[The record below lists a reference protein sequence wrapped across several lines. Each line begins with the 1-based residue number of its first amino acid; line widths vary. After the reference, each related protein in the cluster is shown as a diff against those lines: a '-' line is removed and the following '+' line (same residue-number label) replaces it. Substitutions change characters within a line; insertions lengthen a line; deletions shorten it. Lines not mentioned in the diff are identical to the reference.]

1 MRAREFLRENDDD
14 DHRSQLN
21 KTGFWGRAAAGSIVY
36 SRSTGRFCLA
46 HRSPNVQ
53 EPNTWGMW
61 GGAMDSGESP
71 EDTARRELREETR
84 YTGDAE
90 FYPLWTFEH
99 SSGFRYYNFLAIVD
113 REFVPRMDWET
124 QGYDW
129 FDLSDRDSWPSPLHP
144 GVATL
149 LSRSDVMDR
158 LLSLKPNRQGVAE
171 GSIKDLHIDLQDQQW
186 DAIVGYVINGLEK
199 NMDIGRIELN
209 LYKYAGRD
217 MFDVDQAL
225 EDHGFESIADLA
237 DHIQQNNGRYVPP
250 TFNLGEQDLA
260 ESLRIDVPNENW
272 LQGKID
278 YAKKK
283 GRNRFGAP
291 DFNATTAYF
300 TDDVRVPIQVLRKL
314 PGMRGEQQNVRQ
326 NDLAAIKKILKDTG
340 KLPLGR
346 DGKEYGPFVLVAY
359 NGEAWVNEGNHRI
372 MAAAEL
378 YDQGDE
384 RFASLPIEL
393 KYFDGGER
401 VKSGPLHPSKLGQ
414 HSVAE
419 NFADGRK
426 PGRKGLSRRVGI
438 PKKATLGQLE
448 KIAKSSTGERRRMAQ
463 WQLNMRRGRARKD
476 K

>member
-46 HRSPNVQ
+46 HRSPDVQ

-61 GGAMDSGESP
+61 GGAMDTGESP

-90 FYPLWTFEH
+90 FRPLWTFEH

-124 QGYDW
+124 QGYEW
-129 FDLSDRDSWPSPLHP
+129 FDLNDRSSWPNPLHP

-149 LSRSDVMDR
+149 LSRRDVMDR
-158 LLSLKPNRQGVAE
+158 LLRLNQDRDEVSENQLTEIDYSAELDSNNFSHRRISSISRVDGEIQGNTVMTATFGNQTIYFLVIDDQITAFLGFENHNLKNIKNFTNSPGVVRALLGYLVHVKQKTLTISSDEPLTPDGFRWLSYLIQNPRGLIIKNQNNENVDIDSLKQEWLQARDSGQAGPTKITISENQDFGNKIRINE
-171 GSIKDLHIDLQDQQW
+171 GSRKTQSLLMHHNFYEID
-186 DAIVGYVINGLEK
+186 K
-199 NMDIGRIELN
+199 
-209 LYKYAGRD
+209 
-217 MFDVDQAL
+217 
-225 EDHGFESIADLA
+225 
-237 DHIQQNNGRYVPP
+237 
-250 TFNLGEQDLA
+250 
-260 ESLRIDVPNENW
+260 
-272 LQGKID
+272 
-278 YAKKK
+278 
-283 GRNRFGAP
+283 
-291 DFNATTAYF
+291 
-300 TDDVRVPIQVLRKL
+300 
-314 PGMRGEQQNVRQ
+314 
-326 NDLAAIKKILKDTG
+326 
-340 KLPLGR
+340 
-346 DGKEYGPFVLVAY
+346 
-359 NGEAWVNEGNHRI
+359 VNI
-372 MAAAEL
+372 
-378 YDQGDE
+378 
-384 RFASLPIEL
+384 
-393 KYFDGGER
+393 
-401 VKSGPLHPSKLGQ
+401 
-414 HSVAE
+414 AE

-463 WQLNMRRGRARKD
+463 WQLNMRRGRARKG